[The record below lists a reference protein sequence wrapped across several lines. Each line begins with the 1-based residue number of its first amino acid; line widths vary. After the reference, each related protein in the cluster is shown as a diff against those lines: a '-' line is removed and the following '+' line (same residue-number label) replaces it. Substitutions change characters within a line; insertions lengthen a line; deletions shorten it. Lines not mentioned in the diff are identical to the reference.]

1 MVSVVGQQEETC
13 LDMNVGKEEEE
24 KKEEKDS
31 RQEPPGAG
39 NKKADKEVLV
49 WKLPRVDS
57 GIELSEL
64 YGILATTYIWKMI

>member
-24 KKEEKDS
+24 KDS
-31 RQEPPGAG
+31 RQEPPGGG

-64 YGILATTYIWKMI
+64 YGILATTYI

>member
-31 RQEPPGAG
+31 RQEPPGGG
-39 NKKADKEVLV
+39 NKKDDKEVLV
-49 WKLPRVDS
+49 WKLSRVDS